1 MRKISYI
8 YAFFSLFLGTA
19 IYVAQ
24 KMSFK
29 LPRIVQF
36 YMNDFLIMPIVLT
49 ISLFILRWSKNN
61 ENYQIPL
68 WIILYIC
75 GFYAFLYEYLL
86 PKFYLRYT
94 ADSIDVLLYFISGFI
109 FFILQKIPDK
119 KWF

>member
-1 MRKISYI
+1 MIKISYI
-8 YAFFSLFLGTA
+8 YAVFSLFLGTA